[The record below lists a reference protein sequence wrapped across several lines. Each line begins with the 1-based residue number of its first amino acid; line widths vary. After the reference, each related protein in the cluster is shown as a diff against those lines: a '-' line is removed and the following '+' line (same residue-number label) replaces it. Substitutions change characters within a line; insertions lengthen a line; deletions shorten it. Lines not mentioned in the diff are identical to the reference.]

1 MVQVQAAS
9 GQVAESD
16 RWLRRQT
23 AQHKADSDICA
34 RLEVKPVSE
43 ATTNIF
49 AMEAD
54 DNKNPDDMAMEE
66 ISEEAG
72 RRIDNAIDSAD
83 EEALP
88 HAVLQAGNLE
98 DDLTNAIIKD
108 LDSEAG
114 SSSDNSEPETLE
126 DPSSGPGN
134 AAIAIGVAGATM
146 LFAPALIA
154 LPALSLIGFGA
165 SGPIAAAVQSGIGS
179 VVAPSLFATLQ
190 SAAMGGYGVAAV
202 FGTVQAAGGV
212 ITAASAA
219 QIARDNQRP

>member
-1 MVQVQAAS
+1 
-9 GQVAESD
+9 
-16 RWLRRQT
+16 
-23 AQHKADSDICA
+23 
-34 RLEVKPVSE
+34 
-43 ATTNIF
+43 
-49 AMEAD
+49 MEAD
-54 DNKNPDDMAMEE
+54 ENNNPDDMAMEE

-72 RRIDNAIDSAD
+72 RRIDNVIDSAD

-88 HAVLQAGNLE
+88 DAVLQAGNLE

-114 SSSDNSEPETLE
+114 SSSDNSEPETPE
-126 DPSSGPGN
+126 EPSSGPGN

-165 SGPIAAAVQSGIGS
+165 SGPIAGSIAAAVQSGIGS

>member
-1 MVQVQAAS
+1 MN
-9 GQVAESD
+9 
-16 RWLRRQT
+16 L
-23 AQHKADSDICA
+23 QHYNTY
-34 RLEVKPVSE
+34 LETKVSE
-43 ATTNIF
+43 ATTNTF

-88 HAVLQAGNLE
+88 DAVLQAGNLE

-114 SSSDNSEPETLE
+114 SSSDDSEPETLE
-126 DPSSGPGN
+126 EPSSGPGN

-165 SGPIAAAVQSGIGS
+165 SGPIAGSIAAAVQSGIGS

-219 QIARDNQRP
+219 QIVRDNQRP